1 MNLFG
6 VMGISASG
14 LRAERTRAEVVA
26 SNMANA
32 ESTNTAEGGPYKRKE
47 VIFQSQQ
54 AGSFQMQLAGATGG
68 SADKV
73 PGGVTVK
80 AVVADNSQPIL
91 RYEPSHPDANADGY
105 VAYPNINPVLEMTD
119 LMSASRGYQINA
131 SAVQAAKQMIQQSL
145 DILK

>member
-32 ESTNTAEGGPYKRKE
+32 ESTRTAGGGPYQRQE
-47 VIFQSQQ
+47 VVFQSQSP
-54 AGSFQMQLAGATGG
+54 GSFRMQLASAGG
-68 SADKV
+68 SAADSV
-73 PGGVTVK
+73 PGGVKVSS
-80 AVVADNSQPIL
+80 VVTDNSQPIL
-91 RYEPSHPDANADGY
+91 RYEPSHPDANAEGY

-119 LMSASRGYQINA
+119 LMSAARGYQINA

-145 DILK
+145 EILK